1 MKAATHIPRCVG
13 IVALAVVFTV
23 SGLGASKK
31 SRVFNAQFEAVWTAA
46 AEVAKDAFLAKRCVR
61 EVARDHAGEPS
72 QHIPARVPAKR
83 SRGEHAYLRDLR
95 LQPDAAVAVCG
106 RAPSGARQADG
117 SVQGGRK
124 SRVIM

>member
-61 EVARDHAGEPS
+61 EVARDHAGE
-72 QHIPARVPAKR
+72 
-83 SRGEHAYLRDLR
+83 L
-95 LQPDAAVAVCG
+95 PD
-106 RAPSGARQADG
+106 RRYRRHPDP
-117 SVQGGRK
+117 
-124 SRVIM
+124 